1 MTEPSLRRVA
11 ADGLWLNNQVLV
23 ALLGLCPTL
32 AITTS
37 AINGLSMGLATLLV
51 LAGSNTVISLIRH
64 WVRPE
69 IRITVFIIIIAAFV
83 TTVEL
88 VVEAWFYE
96 LHKVLG
102 IFIPLIVVN
111 CQILGRAEA
120 FASKHSPLRAL
131 TDGFFTGLGTT
142 LILTL
147 LGAIRELAGQGTLFA
162 QAQMMFGDFGRHL
175 TLTLGSDFQ
184 GALVAVL
191 PPGALFALAALV
203 VLSRYIEA
211 WRKAPA
217 VFVSPS
223 LPSSNRAMS

>member
-1 MTEPSLRRVA
+1 MTEPSFSRVA
-11 ADGLWLNNQVLV
+11 VDGLWLNNQVLV

-37 AINGLSMGLATLLV
+37 AINGLGMGIATWLV
-51 LAGSNTVISLIRH
+51 LVGSNVTISLIRH

-69 IRITVFIIIIAAFV
+69 VRITVFIIIIAAFV

-88 VVEAWFYE
+88 IVEAWFYE

-120 FASKHSPLRAL
+120 FASRHPPMLAMA
-131 TDGFFTGLGTT
+131 DGFFTGLGTAS
-142 LILTL
+142 ILTL
-147 LGAIRELAGQGTLFA
+147 LGMIRELVGQGTLFA
-162 QAQMMFGDFGRHL
+162 QAQIMFGGFGHHL
-175 TLTLGSDFQ
+175 TVTLGADFQ

-191 PPGALFALAALV
+191 PPGALFTLAILVALSKHME
-203 VLSRYIEA
+203 SR
-211 WRKAPA
+211 RKAPSRELIND
-217 VFVSPS
+217 FS
-223 LPSSNRAMS
+223 